1 MKQWVASE
9 WGALVVE
16 TTPCQ
21 KLDRKN
27 ILGRFPSLIIYID
40 LVVTLLQVAEKS
52 AQIQQEASTNMEGI
66 SHDLVQ
72 ETTKNI
78 S

>member
-1 MKQWVASE
+1 M
-9 WGALVVE
+9 
-16 TTPCQ
+16 
-21 KLDRKN
+21 
-27 ILGRFPSLIIYID
+27 LGWFPSLIIYID

-52 AQIQQEASTNMEGI
+52 AQIQQEASTNMKGI

>member
-1 MKQWVASE
+1 MGGVPLLSRQHHAKDWIE
-9 WGALVVE
+9 
-16 TTPCQ
+16 
-21 KLDRKN
+21 KN
-27 ILGRFPSLIIYID
+27 ILGWFPSLIIYID

-72 ETTKNI
+72 ERTKTI